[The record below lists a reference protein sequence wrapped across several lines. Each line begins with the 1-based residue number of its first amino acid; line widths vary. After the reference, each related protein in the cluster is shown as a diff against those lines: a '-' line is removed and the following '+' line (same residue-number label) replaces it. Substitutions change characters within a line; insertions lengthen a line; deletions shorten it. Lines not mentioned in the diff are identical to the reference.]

1 MGTSPSI
8 SPESRHSRCV
18 LVGKQSSSIILMRV
32 MDRYL
37 SNRAP
42 TKPSGRSCTLKSK
55 SGSHLS
61 SCEIRILIWAAVW
74 LIRNSRMPSA
84 ASYLSPASA
93 LASKVS
99 KRTADGLSSLPRRM
113 TLMATTSSPSSAK
126 CRGAL
131 NCTRGASSS
140 WVSIDC
146 FCRISASSSSR
157 RNSSWCESSG
167 SSKSAMTVTP
177 WAVSLI
183 PFFAK
188 SAFRWPSSMFFSSF
202 CSAFTSFSTFAMA
215 AASRS
220 SGL

>member
-1 MGTSPSI
+1 MATIPSI
-8 SPESRHSRCV
+8 SPESRPSRYA
-18 LVGKQSSSIILMRV
+18 LVGNLSSSIILMRV
-32 MDRYL
+32 MDMYL

-61 SCEIRILIWAAVW
+61 FCKIRMLIWAAVW
-74 LIRNSRMPSA
+74 LTPNSRMPSA

-126 CRGAL
+126 CKGAL
-131 NCTRGASSS
+131 NCTRGASSN
-140 WVSIDC
+140 WVNIER
-146 FCRISASSSSR
+146 FCNISASSSSR
-157 RNSSWCESSG
+157 RNSALCLSSG
-167 SSKSAMTVTP
+167 SSESAMTVTP
-177 WAVSLI
+177 WAVNLI
-183 PFFAK
+183 TFFAK